1 MSSIAVL
8 AIGGDLS
15 IGMKPERTGQTS
27 AMAEVQVSMFARV
40 ILSAGQS
47 KSLTGI
53 LYFCP
58 TEWPKRASPNVRGLD
73 SLTFWRGYIYI
84 CGVGSASK
92 CLRRR
97 LLAIETL
104 GKILLQCK
112 LANRKKHLNEQC

>member
-15 IGMKPERTGQTS
+15 IGIKPERTGQTS

-73 SLTFWRGYIYI
+73 SLTFWRGYMWSRE
-84 CGVGSASK
+84 CFKMFAKTVVGNRDSWQN
-92 CLRRR
+92 
-97 LLAIETL
+97 LA
-104 GKILLQCK
+104 
-112 LANRKKHLNEQC
+112 